1 LICRTKVAP
10 RLTELEPLVWPQDVE
25 IGPFEKVAVLPDQ
38 PQVAHRQVG
47 GQWDID
53 DQLGHI
59 GVDIH
64 LFLLTC
70 NRDSMVPITHKVD
83 IADLIEINGWEIN
96 PLRHC
101 LRDVA
106 PTVLQVRCTWQE
118 AAIKIAIPPFTAH
131 DLLDRHDPEAEAAL
145 ATDSQA
151 GPDISQ
157 RGHGARST
165 ANDVQERGEVRRT
178 AGTVKLALR

>member
-1 LICRTKVAP
+1 
-10 RLTELEPLVWPQDVE
+10 
-25 IGPFEKVAVLPDQ
+25 
-38 PQVAHRQVG
+38 
-47 GQWDID
+47 
-53 DQLGHI
+53 
-59 GVDIH
+59 
-64 LFLLTC
+64 
-70 NRDSMVPITHKVD
+70 MVPITHKVD

-118 AAIKIAIPPFTAH
+118 AAIKIAISSFTAH

-145 ATDSQA
+145 ATNNQA
-151 GPDISQ
+151 RPDISE

-165 ANDVQERGEVRRT
+165 ADDVQERGEVRRT
-178 AGTVKLALR
+178 AGNLKLALR